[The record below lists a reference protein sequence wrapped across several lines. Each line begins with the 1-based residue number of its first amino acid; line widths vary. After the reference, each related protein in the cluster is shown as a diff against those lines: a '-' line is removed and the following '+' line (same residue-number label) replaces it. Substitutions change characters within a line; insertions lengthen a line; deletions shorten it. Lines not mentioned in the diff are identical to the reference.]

1 MGAGLPN
8 RRRGLSCWEV
18 QEMNPQ
24 ETAAMWRLESDTDQA
39 RLQKLSVRPDAKRA
53 IDDDKGFFLD
63 HPERRFRV
71 RPPMLGDVPG
81 GVINPKS
88 KLFVRVIIR
97 DEENGF
103 GLKIPFL
110 PLPGDQLHTEA
121 GCALIWERLAA
132 AMTPVERNII
142 AEIEARAL
150 AACPKGSREQK

>member
-1 MGAGLPN
+1 
-8 RRRGLSCWEV
+8 
-18 QEMNPQ
+18 MNPQ
-24 ETAAMWRLESDTDQA
+24 ETAEMWNLESDADQV
-39 RLQKLSVRPDAKRA
+39 RLQKLSVNPDAKRP

-71 RPPMLGDVPG
+71 RQIMLGDVSFG
-81 GVINPKS
+81 AINPKL
-88 KLFVRVIIR
+88 KLLVRVIIR

-110 PLPGDQLHTEA
+110 PLPGDQPHTEA

-132 AMTPVERNII
+132 AMTPVERNTI

-150 AACPKGSREQK
+150 AAYAAGSRAQK